1 MAMHN
6 HQQESSYRTE
16 NMSGTKRSFEKTARD
31 AYGDTDPVEEK
42 RSKLPVL
49 ARY

>member
-6 HQQESSYRTE
+6 HQQESHRAE
-16 NMSGTKRSFEKTARD
+16 NMSGTKRSFEKTSRD
-31 AYGDTDPVEEK
+31 GYADTDPVEEK
-42 RSKLPVL
+42 RPKLPGP